1 LSDKNSKGISSIRPR
16 SSATAAPLSGASFA
30 AVVSAIHHGNFFHL
44 SDYNLDLLI
53 QTLAGKNSTALE
65 TISIK
70 SAVIS
75 VADARLLAK
84 LIRSSDAANI
94 KVLKLDRNAI
104 SQDAFKQLFD
114 AWKHNRTITALSMS
128 RSGVDDKAIKY
139 IAKALVKAET
149 LRELDLSH
157 NKITVQGI
165 QMLCEALILNR
176 SVTRLCIDSNNIKKA
191 GAPHLAGLL
200 AKNCVIRHLNVG
212 SNGLGAEGCS
222 MIADAVRL
230 NGTLNSLSLDMNEMG
245 SMGASAIAAA
255 LASNQRLTHLYIPH
269 NNIGDQGMTEICES
283 LKKNN
288 SLISLDVELNQIG
301 HGQSVVGMKAL
312 AEVLRTNKHLREI
325 NLSYNVF
332 SSEAIQE
339 LMKGAADNSTLESI
353 ILTNCCITTQGATTI
368 AEVLPTATGLQ
379 NLGLTANFDIAE
391 EGYQALATNLS
402 KNRSMKGIQLDYNSQ
417 DRHVLYESIQC
428 SLTRN
433 FIWQQAVY
441 TAACRILTLS
451 RIVLLGRPA
460 NQKTSQS
467 QWLQRQ
473 QLQGSGAWSLLK
485 KVGLGRNSSS
495 NSLVSMLSL
504 GRNRISVDPSSPAA
518 SNYADSGNVYGTETP
533 GVSRKNSRQ
542 GAHPSASPPPSP
554 LLQHSHSFDGSH
566 LSVPY
571 QQQHGVDSELLHV
584 STQARSS
591 PDLVT
596 EDCNAHKV
604 MANLVNMPHEIF
616 ESICAFLDDGQNM
629 SIAQIRTTIRMAGD
643 KSTLSESYTK
653 ARMLERIFHSRYI
666 PPIGMRYGVKN
677 ADERV

>member
-1 LSDKNSKGISSIRPR
+1 
-16 SSATAAPLSGASFA
+16 
-30 AVVSAIHHGNFFHL
+30 
-44 SDYNLDLLI
+44 
-53 QTLAGKNSTALE
+53 
-65 TISIK
+65 
-70 SAVIS
+70 
-75 VADARLLAK
+75 
-84 LIRSSDAANI
+84 
-94 KVLKLDRNAI
+94 
-104 SQDAFKQLFD
+104 
-114 AWKHNRTITALSMS
+114 MS
-128 RSGVDDKAIKY
+128 RSGVDDKAVKY

-157 NKITVQGI
+157 NKITAHGI
-165 QMLCEALILNR
+165 QVLCEALILNR
-176 SVTRLCIDSNNIKKA
+176 SVTRLCIESNNIKKT
-191 GAPHLAGLL
+191 GAPYLAGLL

-245 SMGASAIAAA
+245 PMGASAMAAA

-269 NNIGDQGMTEICES
+269 NNIGDQGLTEICES
-283 LKKNN
+283 LKRNN

-312 AEVLRTNKHLREI
+312 AEVLRTNKHIREI

-339 LMKGAADNSTLESI
+339 LMKGTADNSTLESI

-379 NLGLTANFDIAE
+379 NLGLTANLDIAE

-402 KNRSMKGIQLDYNSQ
+402 KNRSMKGIQLDYNSE

-433 FIWQQAVY
+433 FIWQRAVY

-467 QWLQRQ
+467 QRLQRQ
-473 QLQGSGAWSLLK
+473 QPQGGGAWSLLK
-485 KVGLGRNSSS
+485 KVGLGRSSSS
-495 NSLVSMLSL
+495 NSLGSLLSL
-504 GRNRISVDPSSPAA
+504 GKNRISVDPSSPAT
-518 SNYADSGNVYGTETP
+518 SNYEDSGDIHGAETP
-533 GVSRKNSRQ
+533 SVSRKNSRQ
-542 GAHPSASPPPSP
+542 RAHPSASPPPFP
-554 LLQHSHSFDGSH
+554 LVQHNHSFDGSH
-566 LSVPY
+566 LLV
-571 QQQHGVDSELLHV
+571 
-584 STQARSS
+584 RSS
-591 PDLVT
+591 PDQVT
-596 EDCNAHKV
+596 EDFNAHKV

-616 ESICAFLDDGQNM
+616 ESICAFLDHERLVGVTHDLSRKM
-629 SIAQIRTTIRMAGD
+629 SVSGNYGSPESDLHRTRRGREVVGTGTCPLFNVVNGYVGGVRDQDALTERQCPTIRMHQC
-643 KSTLSESYTK
+643 
-653 ARMLERIFHSRYI
+653 I
-666 PPIGMRYGVKN
+666 N
-677 ADERV
+677 ADTENGEEDPLLSSSCHAKVLKVPLPAWLSRPLNGLYHDFNVLLSAGYESLRESIPTCGQCLCIESKAEPFDDGVRYMWSGAKIIFAMVMETMNNRTPIPLYDVGQA